1 MSEAAVLTEVV
12 DGVLVVTINRP
23 EAKNAANGEVARGI
37 AAAMDQLDGDD
48 ALRVGIITGAGGT
61 FCAGM
66 DLKGFLT
73 GDLPVVEGRG
83 FAGVAEAP
91 PRKPLIAAVEG
102 YALAGGF
109 ELAITCDLIVAAD
122 TAKFGITEVK
132 RGLVAAGGGL
142 VRLPRQIPPR
152 LAMEFAIVGD
162 FVDAQR
168 AYDMGLVNRVVAQG
182 TALDAA
188 KELAAKIAANGPL
201 AVAVSKQIITESA
214 DWSTAEMFKKQGA
227 LAMPVFSSADAT
239 EGATAFAEKRAPNWT
254 GKYTG
259 LLRTAP
265 PFRTIQTRKEPPCP
279 VST

>member
-37 AAAMDQLDGDD
+37 AAAMDELDGND
-48 ALRVGIITGAGGT
+48 ALRVGILTGAGGT

-73 GDLPVVEGRG
+73 GDLPIVEGRG

-109 ELAITCDLIVAAD
+109 ELAITCDLIVAAE
-122 TAKFGITEVK
+122 TSKFGITEVK

-162 FVDAQR
+162 FVTAGR
-168 AYDMGLVNRVVAQG
+168 AYDMGLVNRVV
-182 TALDAA
+182 
-188 KELAAKIAANGPL
+188 PL
-201 AVAVSKQIITESA
+201 ADLEKESMRVARRLALVPALSLKLNKKAINNIWEQSGLREALTHNAGLVAIIHTTDVPE
-214 DWSTAEMFKKQGA
+214 WQRFRKIQEQHGFK
-227 LAMPVFSSADAT
+227 
-239 EGATAFAEKRAPNWT
+239 AFLEARDK
-254 GKYTG
+254 
-259 LLRTAP
+259 
-265 PFRTIQTRKEPPCP
+265 PFRDLDGK
-279 VST
+279 